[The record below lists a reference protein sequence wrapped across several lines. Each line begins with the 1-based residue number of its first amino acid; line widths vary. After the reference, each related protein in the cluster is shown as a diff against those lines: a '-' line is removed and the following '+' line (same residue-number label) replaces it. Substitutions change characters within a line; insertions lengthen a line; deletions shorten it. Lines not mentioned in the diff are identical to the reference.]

1 VFDRFYR
8 ATGART
14 LPGSGLGLSIVAQI
28 AQLHGG
34 RATLEPRDGGGT
46 VAIVDLTPVAA
57 RAARAPRPS

>member
-1 VFDRFYR
+1 
-8 ATGART
+8 
-14 LPGSGLGLSIVAQI
+14 VAQI